1 MKFCLATVS
10 YHSTNQYAKK
20 TKAKKSMKKLKNRKE
35 NEQTT
40 LEVQPNINI
49 LTLDN
54 LIPLGYLFK
63 TVLKSIFNEYLL
75 I

>member
-1 MKFCLATVS
+1 
-10 YHSTNQYAKK
+10 
-20 TKAKKSMKKLKNRKE
+20 MKKLKNRKE